1 MVHRG
6 PVPDR
11 RSGRTKTTLGI
22 YQASAGIAI
31 KNVGRQ
37 GRRRVRRMTLRRLV
51 EQGPDEALPVCA
63 VSDPKQDR
71 QAAKDFAT
79 TNTLA
84 WLRDNLSSGSA
95 GRRWPGD
102 EEFRQA
108 WLHYNVYSVR
118 KRCKLILDA
127 LETSYGHKEPAALD
141 AATIEHVMPQ
151 TLTQQWR
158 NMLAE
163 NGDPDKVHVLL
174 VDTIGN
180 LTLTAYNSE
189 LSNLGF
195 QEKKELYATSNYSLN
210 GCFAAYLVWN
220 AEQIE
225 DRASKL
231 WNEQRKYGR
240 LLFRCRYQLNNDSY
254 RRSRPS
260 VLQRARKRG

>member
-1 MVHRG
+1 M
-6 PVPDR
+6 
-11 RSGRTKTTLGI
+11 
-22 YQASAGIAI
+22 
-31 KNVGRQ
+31 
-37 GRRRVRRMTLRRLV
+37 
-51 EQGPDEALPVCA
+51 
-63 VSDPKQDR
+63 
-71 QAAKDFAT
+71 
-79 TNTLA
+79 
-84 WLRDNLSSGSA
+84 
-95 GRRWPGD
+95 
-102 EEFRQA
+102 
-108 WLHYNVYSVR
+108 NVYSVR

-163 NGDPDKVHVLL
+163 NGDPDKAHVLL

-195 QEKKELYATSNYSLN
+195 QEKKEFYATSNYSLN

-231 WNEQRKYGR
+231 WERAKEIWPG
-240 LLFRCRYQLNNDSY
+240 LFRCRCQQNNDSY
-254 RRSRPS
+254 RRSR
-260 VLQRARKRG
+260 LKRARKGAQEEAVEGLLAIEVNAVHARRIGLAFTPL